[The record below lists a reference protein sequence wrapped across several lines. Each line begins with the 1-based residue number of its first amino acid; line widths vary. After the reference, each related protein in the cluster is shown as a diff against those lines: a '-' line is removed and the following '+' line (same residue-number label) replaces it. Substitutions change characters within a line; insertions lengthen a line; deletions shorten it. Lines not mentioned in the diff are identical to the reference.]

1 MLDSRIIQYQE
12 SRNQYPI
19 FFGSDL
25 SGLVPEFYDS
35 CFFWQKTIKDNHENT
50 KDCLPW
56 RYVPRS
62 AADLAYV
69 PGLGQG
75 KHEIKYHSH
84 FRVFVLSCFR
94 DKIFLFL
101 FRFIRVRI

>member
-1 MLDSRIIQYQE
+1 MRSKEIHVL
-12 SRNQYPI
+12 
-19 FFGSDL
+19 SDR
-25 SGLVPEFYDS
+25 
-35 CFFWQKTIKDNHENT
+35 KNHKDNHENT

-56 RYVPRS
+56 RYVPGS

-75 KHEIKYHSH
+75 KHEIKQHSD

-94 DKIFLFL
+94 DNFFWLRL
-101 FRFIRVRI
+101 VRVRYLGFERSEIRIPKSKIVR